1 MKQNERKRIW
11 REWDKIRENIDL
23 KGILKN
29 DKSTI
34 HLPRQHMSHPL
45 KPLILQAILSS
56 RDDFTKVLLK
66 NVGISSTNLEV
77 NKKSRTLLIV
87 NYN

>member
-1 MKQNERKRIW
+1 MPTKH
-11 REWDKIRENIDL
+11 
-23 KGILKN
+23 GISGQFKEFDN
-29 DKSTI
+29 YDKSSI
-34 HLPRQHMSHPL
+34 HLPRQDFNTTPQ
-45 KPLILQAILSS
+45 PLILQGVLSS

-66 NVGISSTNLEV
+66 NKSVGISSTNLEV

>member
-1 MKQNERKRIW
+1 MPAKYGVSGQ
-11 REWDKIRENIDL
+11 
-23 KGILKN
+23 KGAN
-29 DKSTI
+29 NYYDKSI
-34 HLPRQHMSHPL
+34 IYLPRQHMSHPL

-77 NKKSRTLLIV
+77 NKKSRTLLVV

>member
-1 MKQNERKRIW
+1 MKGYEKY
-11 REWDKIRENIDL
+11 DKN
-23 KGILKN
+23 
-29 DKSTI
+29 TI
-34 HLPRQHMSHPL
+34 HLPRQYFNTAPQ
-45 KPLILQAILSS
+45 PLILQGVLSS

-66 NVGISSTNLEV
+66 NRNVGISSTNLEV